1 MLETQLHFISA
12 VAIFLSAAVPIYLTV
27 KLKNNKLKKLTLVFS
42 IFILIHSLYHVTGFF
57 GFYFL
62 AEGVFMPLSVVALI
76 FFAIVYSSSTKT
88 KNMNI
93 KNMVIIVWNIGTL
106 FIIVNYITIILLLV
120 ALGIFVWLAIRSKN
134 IRTFQFQ
141 MSVFLVVWILG
152 EIGDSL
158 QVNGIV
164 IFSVL
169 QGNVGL
175 EIHVISM
182 ILFSIMLWLR
192 FYYSERSG
200 KMMVEEELGAGSGN
214 SGSSSSLT

>member
-1 MLETQLHFISA
+1 
-12 VAIFLSAAVPIYLTV
+12 
-27 KLKNNKLKKLTLVFS
+27 
-42 IFILIHSLYHVTGFF
+42 
-57 GFYFL
+57 
-62 AEGVFMPLSVVALI
+62 
-76 FFAIVYSSSTKT
+76 
-88 KNMNI
+88 
-93 KNMVIIVWNIGTL
+93 
-106 FIIVNYITIILLLV
+106 
-120 ALGIFVWLAIRSKN
+120 
-134 IRTFQFQ
+134 

-158 QVNGIV
+158 RVSGIV

-200 KMMVEEELGAGSGN
+200 KMIVEKELGAGSDS
-214 SGSSSSLT
+214 SGRSSLT

>member
-1 MLETQLHFISA
+1 MLATQLHFISA
-12 VAIFLSAAVPIYLTV
+12 VAIFLSAVVPIYLTAR
-27 KLKNNKLKKLTLVFS
+27 LKNNKLKKLTLVFS

-93 KNMVIIVWNIGTL
+93 KNMVIIVWNTGTL
-106 FIIVNYITIILLLV
+106 HIIVNYTIILLLV

-164 IFSVL
+164 IFPVL

-175 EIHVISM
+175 EIHALSM

-200 KMMVEEELGAGSGN
+200 KMIVEEELGAGSGN
-214 SGSSSSLT
+214 SDNSSLK

>member
-12 VAIFLSAAVPIYLTV
+12 VAIFLSAVVPIYLTV
-27 KLKNNKLKKLTLVFS
+27 KLKNDKLKKFTLIFS
-42 IFILIHSLYHVTGFF
+42 IFILVHSLYHVTGFF

-62 AEGVFMPLSVVALI
+62 ADGVFMPLSVVALI

-93 KNMVIIVWNIGTL
+93 KYMVVVIWNLGTL
-106 FIIVNYITIILLLV
+106 LIVANYITIILLLV
-120 ALGIFVWLAIRSKN
+120 ALGLFVWLAMRSKN
-134 IRTFQFQ
+134 IRSFQFQ
-141 MSVFLVVWILG
+141 MSIFLVIWILG
-152 EIGDSL
+152 EIPDTL
-158 QVNGIV
+158 QDNGIV

-182 ILFSIMLWLR
+182 IFFSTILWLR
-192 FYYSERSG
+192 FYYSERSS
-200 KMMVEEELGAGSGN
+200 KIMVEEESGAGSGN
-214 SGSSSSLT
+214 SSSTSLK